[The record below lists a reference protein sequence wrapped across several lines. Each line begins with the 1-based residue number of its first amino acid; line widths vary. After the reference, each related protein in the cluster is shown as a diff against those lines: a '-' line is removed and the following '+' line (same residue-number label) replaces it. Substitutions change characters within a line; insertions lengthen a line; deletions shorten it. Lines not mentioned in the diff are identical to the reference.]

1 MRYDNEEEEIRRR
14 GEIEE
19 EEQDGGRIEVKY
31 LLNIPG
37 ASNLTA
43 LLMTAIVIR

>member
-1 MRYDNEEEEIRRR
+1 MRGRGGEEC
-14 GEIEE
+14 
-19 EEQDGGRIEVKY
+19 EEQDGGRTEVKY